1 MALLSDLKKYFTALT
16 KNGRLG
22 RSYIIFGSGEKLPL
36 ARALANFLENKK
48 WEEPN
53 GILIDNLVIEAS
65 DFSGIRHILA
75 QKPLKSPRRMVI
87 INDAQYLSANDQNAL
102 LKIVEEPPASA
113 LIILLVPDS
122 GAILPTL
129 ASRCEKIYF
138 SAAQD
143 SVKIDATAAQL
154 AKEFLSAPAKRRSDI
169 IKEVI
174 DVENGRDLL
183 DNFIKA
189 LLFEFKKDPIKNYGV
204 LKELIKRWSLI
215 KQFNVNKR
223 LQLEAALL

>member
-143 SVKIDATAAQL
+143 SVKIDATAA
-154 AKEFLSAPAKRRSDI
+154 RSDI